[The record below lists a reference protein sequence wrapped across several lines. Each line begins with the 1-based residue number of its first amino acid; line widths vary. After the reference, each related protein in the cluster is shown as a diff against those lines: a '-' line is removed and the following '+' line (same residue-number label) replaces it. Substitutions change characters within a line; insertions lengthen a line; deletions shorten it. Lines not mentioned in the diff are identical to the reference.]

1 MCRNREVQDNTRS
14 FFRSFCQWR
23 RLLTEQRLA
32 YGLSRLSAIGG
43 FQVVERQASACI
55 SSKRQRH
62 RQGKI
67 MIHSEFSAMGSSIT
81 RAVRWCTLLL
91 AVVVMAARSA

>member
-1 MCRNREVQDNTRS
+1 MCRNRERQGKTLSV
-14 FFRSFCQWR
+14 FRDFCEWR

-43 FQVVERQASACI
+43 FQVVERQASAYI

-67 MIHSEFSAMGSSIT
+67 MIHSEFSAMGLSIT
-81 RAVRWCTLLL
+81 RAVRGGTLLL
-91 AVVVMAARSA
+91 VVAVLAGR